1 MWHLC
6 LCARGRGCGVSVGVV
21 RVGFR
26 WAVASE
32 TACRIHPR
40 RIELLRGTLAEAAL
54 VALVDRRPA
63 TSQELAG
70 GGCAVAAHRR

>member
-1 MWHLC
+1 MCVL
-6 LCARGRGCGVSVGVV
+6 AGAAVGVV

-26 WAVASE
+26 WASGWRDRLPHSAQ
-32 TACRIHPR
+32 R